1 MKNKNRGNATR
12 SGEADGRAYALGGRE
27 ANPDSNFVTSTFLLN
42 NIYAFILF
50 DTDADRGF
58 VSTTF
63 SSIIDIAPSRLDN
76 SYDVE
81 LADEKIIGVNTI
93 IRGCTLNLLNHSF
106 NINLMP
112 VELGS
117 FDGIIGIDWLSKYH
131 VVIVCDEKIVCIPCG
146 DEVLIIR
153 GDRSDGRSGSRLNI
167 ISCTKTQK
175 YLKKGCHVF
184 LAHMTKK
191 KTEDKSE
198 EKRLEDVPIVC
209 G

>member
-1 MKNKNRGNATR
+1 
-12 SGEADGRAYALGGRE
+12 
-27 ANPDSNFVTSTFLLN
+27 
-42 NIYAFILF
+42 
-50 DTDADRGF
+50 
-58 VSTTF
+58 
-63 SSIIDIAPSRLDN
+63 
-76 SYDVE
+76 
-81 LADEKIIGVNTI
+81 
-93 IRGCTLNLLNHSF
+93 
-106 NINLMP
+106 MP

-131 VVIVCDEKIVCIPCG
+131 VVIVCDEKIVCIPCD

-153 GDRSDGRSGSRLNI
+153 GDRSDGRSESRLNI

-198 EKRLEDVPIVC
+198 EKRLEDVPIDC
-209 G
+209 ANSAWRQHRRPQATLSQASERSRPKETLEDSAS